1 MACSRLLYTG
11 SADAPSCCQL
21 WAELLVRVFTLRVEE
36 TWRAA
41 DATDAADAA
50 HAAAAAAAAAAR
62 GFSRSSA
69 TRLHAGLQEVTR
81 GPERAR
87 NRDLAIVG
95 WSTCKSSY
103 IRNQGTALIRM
114 VPVWDGGPPQITSY
128 LTSPIYLPLAG
139 RFWPG
144 VLHVMGAGVLVALV
158 AQPAA
163 FSVPGRQ

>member
-1 MACSRLLYTG
+1 MPPMLPMLPMLPLLL
-11 SADAPSCCQL
+11 PL
-21 WAELLVRVFTLRVEE
+21 PLLV
-36 TWRAA
+36 
-41 DATDAADAA
+41 
-50 HAAAAAAAAAAR
+50 
-62 GFSRSSA
+62 GSPRSSA

-144 VLHVMGAGVLVALV
+144 VLHLMGAGVQVFRCDQVIRKDPASG
-158 AQPAA
+158 APNRNQPSAK
-163 FSVPGRQ
+163 F